1 MFLQNTISPPTI
13 APDVTAL
20 FLALVRNMA
29 PCQLDGLELHRSAN
43 DVQYWFEDNC
53 PEVIESHEEAWRVR
67 IDWLRVWETLRLE
80 AQIGME
86 KEDLRV

>member
-1 MFLQNTISPPTI
+1 MSYEIERDWTTKAASAPWFLS
-13 APDVTAL
+13 
-20 FLALVRNMA
+20 LVRNMA
-29 PCQLDGLELHRSAN
+29 PSQLDGLDLHRSAN

-53 PEVIESHEEAWRVR
+53 PEVIESHEDVR
-67 IDWLRVWETLRLE
+67 GNGIDWLRVWETLRLE